1 MTNVLLLVMEVVPS
15 APDPSTSGPV
25 KSILR
30 CLRGHPSFSS
40 AQHVRDW
47 WRGHPSCNTLTNVA
61 RTTWLAE
68 LHARQVEL
76 LA

>member
-1 MTNVLLLVMEVVPS
+1 MEVVPG

-30 CLRGHPSFSS
+30 CRGHPSFSS

-47 WRGHPSCNTLTNVA
+47 CRGHPSCNMFEVVALTNVA